1 VSIKELRNKKPQPN
15 QPETKSTEKNTNV
28 INPSADL
35 DKDSKQKLNE
45 DNTSNKPQQSNAKE
59 QLAKVANKDEKNQS
73 SQSQLN
79 NQPKQSL
86 DQQQQQQQMVSTT
99 PPVVSLSVDEI
110 EPDKANISNDLI
122 LNANNSSN
130 LLSNKND
137 SVNNLQQQT
146 LQPKFQ
152 INEETALKLSQ
163 LGLNEFAIKN
173 LQNAPLNEQLIIAN
187 ALQNW
192 TLNQTNKTI
201 DMQQNVNQL
210 SVKNTGETWSW

>member
-1 VSIKELRNKKPQPN
+1 MSIKELRNKKSQPN
-15 QPETKSTEKNTNV
+15 QPETKSSEKNTNV
-28 INPSADL
+28 INTPADL
-35 DKDSKQKLNE
+35 DKDTKQNKQND
-45 DNTSNKPQQSNAKE
+45 DNASNKPQQSNAKE

-73 SQSQLN
+73 SQSQLS

-86 DQQQQQQQMVSTT
+86 DQQQQMVSTT

-110 EPDKANISNDLI
+110 EPDKANISNDP
-122 LNANNSSN
+122 NSSAN
-130 LLSNKND
+130 LLSNKKD
-137 SVNNLQQQT
+137 SINNIQQQT

-187 ALQNW
+187 ALQNL
-192 TLNQTNKTI
+192 TLNQANKNI
-201 DMQQNVNQL
+201 DMQQNMNQL
-210 SVKNTGETWSW
+210 SVKNTGETLSW

>member
-1 VSIKELRNKKPQPN
+1 VSIKELRNKKSQPN
-15 QPETKSTEKNTNV
+15 QPETKSSEKNTNV
-28 INPSADL
+28 INTPADL
-35 DKDSKQKLNE
+35 DKDTKQNKQND
-45 DNTSNKPQQSNAKE
+45 DNASNKPQQSNAKE

-73 SQSQLN
+73 SQSQLS

-86 DQQQQQQQMVSTT
+86 DQQQQMVSAT

-110 EPDKANISNDLI
+110 EPDKANISNDP
-122 LNANNSSN
+122 NSSAN
-130 LLSNKND
+130 LLSNKKD
-137 SVNNLQQQT
+137 SINNIQQQT

-187 ALQNW
+187 ALQNL
-192 TLNQTNKTI
+192 TLNQANKNI
-201 DMQQNVNQL
+201 DMQQNMNQL
-210 SVKNTGETWSW
+210 SVKNTGETLSW